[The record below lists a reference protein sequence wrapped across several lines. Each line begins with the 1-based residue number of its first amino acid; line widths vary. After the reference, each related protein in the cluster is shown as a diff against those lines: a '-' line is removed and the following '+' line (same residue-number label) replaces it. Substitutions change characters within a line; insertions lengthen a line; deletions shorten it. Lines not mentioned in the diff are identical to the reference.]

1 MKRFYK
7 IYIFWIFLLTVTGGF
22 LNSVG
27 ILYLGEA
34 ISHYSGNV
42 SKIAI
47 EYHLQ
52 HYEHTFKILGL
63 FVSFF
68 LGCVL
73 AGFFTKGRA
82 FDLQKRYG
90 CILIGI
96 SFVL

>member
-7 IYIFWIFLLTVTGGF
+7 IYIFWIFLLTITGGF

-47 EYHLQ
+47 EYRLH
-52 HYEHTFKILGL
+52 HYEHTLKILGL

-73 AGFFTKGRA
+73 AGFFTKGKA
-82 FDLQKRYG
+82 FDLQKNMVV
-90 CILIGI
+90 
-96 SFVL
+96 F